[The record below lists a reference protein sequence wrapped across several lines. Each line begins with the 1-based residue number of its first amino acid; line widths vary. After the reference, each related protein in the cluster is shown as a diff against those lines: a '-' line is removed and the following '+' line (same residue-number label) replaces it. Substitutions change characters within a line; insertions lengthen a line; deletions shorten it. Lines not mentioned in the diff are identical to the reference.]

1 MTYLKIDRIPVFFL
15 MFYKSI
21 YRQLPSCISLV
32 VCALYCFGTHVDIQ
46 LLLFVALSLYALFSL
61 SPSLF
66 FRWEFILTQLI
77 MYFDRLGI
85 RIRNELLASGHKS
98 FMHLL
103 LNADNNE
110 REFAYLVINISF
122 VIR

>member
-1 MTYLKIDRIPVFFL
+1 MYLS
-15 MFYKSI
+15 Y
-21 YRQLPSCISLV
+21 SLV
-32 VCALYCFGTHVDIQ
+32 VCSLYCFGTHVDIQ
-46 LLLFVALSLYALFSL
+46 LLLFADVYLPTYFSLFLSL
-61 SPSLF
+61 
-66 FRWEFILTQLI
+66 FRCEFILTQLI
-77 MYFDRLGI
+77 NYFDRLSI
-85 RIRNELLASGHKS
+85 RIRNELLISGHKS